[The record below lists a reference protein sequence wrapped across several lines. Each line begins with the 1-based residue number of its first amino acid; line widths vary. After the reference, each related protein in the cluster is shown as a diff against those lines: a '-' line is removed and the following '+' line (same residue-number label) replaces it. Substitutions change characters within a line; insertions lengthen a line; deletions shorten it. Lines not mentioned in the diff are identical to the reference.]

1 MNNQLKFSEFER
13 LYDVVVPK
21 DNILRKIN
29 ETIDFSFVNQMLAE
43 SYCKNFGRP
52 AKEPEMMFKILFL
65 KRMYDLSDQVLV
77 DELGYNM
84 AYKYFI
90 GLAPEDS
97 TIDSSLLTKFRKI
110 RISEDILEDMLTETI
125 RQAIEKGLI
134 KSRAIIVDSTHSYS
148 KSNFET
154 PTQMLRKMSK
164 SLRKEIYQTQI
175 ELAAHFPEKP
185 LETANID
192 EEISYTQQLIMALEG
207 KLGHKNSQKILEKIK
222 LLLDDDKIKGIQS
235 TQDEEATTGHK
246 SKEDSFFGYKNH
258 IAMTDERLISAI
270 KVTTGKASD
279 TKVMTRLIEQSEKN
293 GIKIDEVIGDMA
305 YSSKDNIDYCNNKE
319 IKLLSRLNTVV
330 SNGNVREDEF
340 IYNKDA
346 GTMQCPEGHLATRCY
361 IRKGN
366 YDNQYYNYYFSIK
379 KCKKCVRCG
388 SCFKEGSKYKLHSI
402 TVIGGTRGSQY
413 EFEQTEYFKQ
423 RIKDRYKIE
432 AKNAEMKQS
441 HGLARCKYSGLFG
454 MQIQM
459 YFTAFVTNVK
469 RIVRLKALSM
479 A

>member
-1 MNNQLKFSEFER
+1 
-13 LYDVVVPK
+13 
-21 DNILRKIN
+21 
-29 ETIDFSFVNQMLAE
+29 
-43 SYCKNFGRP
+43 
-52 AKEPEMMFKILFL
+52 
-65 KRMYDLSDQVLV
+65 
-77 DELGYNM
+77 
-84 AYKYFI
+84 
-90 GLAPEDS
+90 
-97 TIDSSLLTKFRKI
+97 
-110 RISEDILEDMLTETI
+110 MLTETI
-125 RQAIEKGLI
+125 RQAIQKGLI

-164 SLRKEIYQTQI
+164 SLRKEICQTQI

-185 LETANID
+185 LETATID
-192 EEISYTQQLIMALEG
+192 EEISYTQQLIMVLEG

-246 SKEDSFFGYKNH
+246 SKEGSFFGYKNH
-258 IAMTDERLISAI
+258 IAMTDERLISVI

-279 TKVMTRLIEQSEKN
+279 TKGMTRLIDQSEKN
-293 GIKIDEVIGDMA
+293 GIKTDEVLGDMA

-330 SNGNVREDEF
+330 STGNVREDEF
-340 IYNKDA
+340 IYNKDT

-379 KCKKCVRCG
+379 KYKKCVRCG
-388 SCFKEGSKYKLHSI
+388 SCFKEGSKYKCHCI
-402 TVIGGTRGSQY
+402 TIIGGTRGSQY

-459 YFTAFVTNVK
+459 YFTAFVANVK
-469 RIVRLKALSM
+469 RIVKLKALSM